1 MRPRIAFDVARI
13 VRPGQDQEV
22 LCLLMYEETL
32 LHEDMF
38 TWFLIW
44 IEELE

>member
-1 MRPRIAFDVARI
+1 MRPRITFSVARI
-13 VRPGQDQEV
+13 VRPGRDQDV
-22 LCLLMYEETL
+22 LCLLTYEETL

-38 TWFLIW
+38 GWFLIG

>member
-1 MRPRIAFDVARI
+1 MRPRIAVSVAKMF
-13 VRPGQDQEV
+13 RPWRDQEV

-32 LHEDMF
+32 LHTDMAR
-38 TWFLIW
+38 WFLIG

>member
-1 MRPRIAFDVARI
+1 MRPRIAVSVARI
-13 VRPGQDQEV
+13 FRPGRDEEV

-32 LHEDMF
+32 LHRDESR
-38 TWFLIW
+38 WFLIA